1 MRPLRN
7 KKEDFI
13 IGVVDRLK
21 DGRWGVNEI
30 DYLNENHSRYHLNYE
45 DIGMLLVYAYKYA
58 YTMAM
63 EDGVVTQLEQ
73 DQLNQINLMY
83 NYSYLPKSRYERE
96 ALKVKILVLT
106 RQYEKTNTVQES
118 IILEDHYKQEN
129 EIKNEVKSIYYKS
142 RYPRPKLTPYS
153 NYGY

>member
-106 RQYEKTNTVQES
+106 RQYEKTNTVQEN